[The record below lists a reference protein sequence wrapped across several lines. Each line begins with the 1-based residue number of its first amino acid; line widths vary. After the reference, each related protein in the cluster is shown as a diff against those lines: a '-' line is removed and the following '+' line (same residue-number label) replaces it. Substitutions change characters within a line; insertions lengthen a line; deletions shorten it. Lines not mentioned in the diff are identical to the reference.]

1 VGTAYG
7 AFIAWV
13 ALMIIVHVP
22 MPALGTVWPALVVGV
37 TVFLLVI
44 VASIDALSV
53 VPANVYGYAA
63 LAGYSLTAPSPGPLQ
78 NLTAGSFAN
87 PLILLIVSLV
97 VGALFGYASGQLA
110 EALTKKPTV
119 AVRSAA

>member
-1 VGTAYG
+1 
-7 AFIAWV
+7 
-13 ALMIIVHVP
+13 
-22 MPALGTVWPALVVGV
+22 
-37 TVFLLVI
+37 
-44 VASIDALSV
+44 
-53 VPANVYGYAA
+53 
-63 LAGYSLTAPSPGPLQ
+63 LQ